1 MSDTITLSNMIF
13 FGRHGVYP
21 HEQEHGQRFHVDIE
35 MTADLDQATR
45 TDELAA
51 TVDYTKVYDTIK
63 QIVEA
68 EHYQLLEA
76 LGGRIADRVLQFAH
90 VKRVV
95 IRIRKPAAPVPGA
108 LDYVQVALERN
119 K

>member
-1 MSDTITLSNMIF
+1 MHDTITLSNMTF

-21 HEQEHGQRFHVDIE
+21 YEQEHGQRFLVDIE
-35 MTADLDQATR
+35 MSADLEQAAQ
-45 TDELAA
+45 TDHLEA
-51 TVDYTKVYDTIK
+51 TVDYTAVYDAVK
-63 QIVEA
+63 RIVET

-76 LGGRIADRVLQFAH
+76 LCGRITGVVLEFPH

-95 IRIRKPAAPVPGA
+95 VRIRKPAAPVPGA
-108 LDYVQVALERN
+108 LDFVQVALSRS

>member
-1 MSDTITLSNMIF
+1 MNDTITLSNMIF
-13 FGRHGVYP
+13 YGRHGVYP

-35 MTADLDQATR
+35 MSADLEQAAQ

-51 TVDYTKVYDTIK
+51 TIDYTAVYARIK
-63 QIVEA
+63 QIIET

-76 LGGRIADRVLQFAH
+76 LCGRIADSILQFVH

-95 IRIRKPAAPVPGA
+95 VRIRKPAAPLPGA
-108 LDYVQVALERN
+108 LDFVQVALVRN